1 MFRFIL
7 AFLLSIAA
15 LPALALCNGPSF
27 KDMLTDSERAELA
40 RMVADTRFGDG
51 LFWQAS
57 RDGVTLTIM
66 GTLHLPDRRHDRLLA
81 LARPHRDAA
90 DLMFVE
96 ATQDDQLAIQR
107 YLTDNPETFT
117 LTDGGSLIDRL
128 DPETWTAVSEAAQS
142 RGMPP
147 FMAARFQPWFLTMSL
162 SIPPCAMAAMGSGE
176 LGLDNILMDSAPAG
190 LDIRPLED
198 WRDML
203 AIMRQGTFAEQL
215 DALRLSLVEP
225 DLLDAVVV
233 AMLDAYFAGAPA
245 ESWQI
250 NHFTARFVP
259 GLAPDAFAAEFARM
273 EDQLLI
279 ARNRNWI
286 PVIEEAAQD
295 HDRIFIA
302 FGAAHLI
309 GDEGVLNLLAQD
321 GWTITRLD

>member
-7 AFLLSIAA
+7 AFLLSLAA

-27 KDMLTDSERAELA
+27 KEMLTDSERADLA
-40 RMVADTRFGDG
+40 RMVAETPYGDG

-57 RDGVTLTIM
+57 RGDVTLTIL
-66 GTLHLPDRRHDRLLA
+66 GTMHLPDRRHDRLLA
-81 LARPHRDAA
+81 MAQPHRDAA

-96 ATQDDQLAIQR
+96 ATMDDQLAIQR

-128 DPETWTAVSEAAQS
+128 DPETWAAVSEAAQS

-176 LGLDNILMDSAPAG
+176 LGLDNILMDNAPAG

-225 DLLDAVVV
+225 DLLDAVIV

-259 GLAPDAFAAEFARM
+259 GLDPDAFAAEFARM
-273 EDQLLI
+273 EDQLLV

-286 PVIEEAAQD
+286 PVIDEAAQD

-309 GDEGVLNLLAQD
+309 GDAGVLNLLAQD